1 MDIVRRNLA
10 DDWTVSFAVDVTA
23 AAPRRVFSVSAG
35 TEDRE
40 QHLLFVDVER
50 ATASRSARVRSMSV
64 RARFTFSG
72 IVGEGHI
79 PREIAY

>member
-1 MDIVRRNLA
+1 VVRRNLA

-23 AAPRRVFSVSAG
+23 AAPPRVFSVSAG

-40 QHLLFVDVER
+40 QRLLFVDVECP
-50 ATASRSARVRSMSV
+50 TASRSARERSMSV

-72 IVGEGHI
+72 IVGEGRI
-79 PREIAY
+79 TREIAY